1 MGDRAP
7 PLAHAGPE
15 ALVPVL
21 AQKRH
26 SAHLERLG
34 QRERRQGAA
43 RCVPL
48 DPRVGR
54 EAGHPDRPRHR
65 RLVRSCLRFVFEAHV
80 CWAPSI
86 IWGRTHGGA

>member
-7 PLAHAGPE
+7 PLAHAGLE

-21 AQKRH
+21 AQERH
-26 SAHLERLG
+26 AAHLERLG

-43 RCVPL
+43 RRVPL

-65 RLVRSCLRFVFEAHV
+65 RLVRSYLQLELCV